1 MAKPMPR
8 GLRPALA
15 GLQSLDG
22 GVAAL
27 PERKIDPLHH
37 EIMDF
42 AALLEGGL
50 AQRLIYSFGQ
60 IEARMDHIGP
70 GPAPR
75 GLPGRFCGRLQEG
88 DSERILRVMHRSQ
101 QQGSMA
107 M

>member
-1 MAKPMPR
+1 MASRLGPR
-8 GLRPALA
+8 FTAGAYRP
-15 GLQSLDG
+15 SVPRWG
-22 GVAAL
+22 GAAL

-75 GLPGRFCGRLQEG
+75 GLPGRFCGRLGEFAALG
-88 DSERILRVMHRSQ
+88 HARLMYGLPRP
-101 QQGSMA
+101 
-107 M
+107 